1 MDPRLRILRM
11 LEEGKITVDEA
22 ARLLEAL
29 SRSEPYRYGSR
40 RFRRDVIDSISQFIE
55 STISFIGDE
64 IRDHLRVYRVGS
76 ESKIDTPIKPK
87 VKIKSMAGD
96 VTIKE
101 SMQSDRVKVYG
112 YSIYKSVKDDELMI
126 ESLEGDIE
134 VELPSVHELY
144 ISVIH
149 GSIEGTLLGEHVE
162 AKTLSGDI
170 ELELKSI
177 TDGELETASGDII
190 VYVPKDANLT
200 IDAETK
206 AGDLTYDVTGE
217 CIEEGPG
224 YLKLKLNRGEHT
236 LKLHTA
242 SGDIE
247 IREA

>member
-1 MDPRLRILRM
+1 M

-29 SRSEPYRYGSR
+29 SHGEPYRYGSR
-40 RFRRDVIDSISQFIE
+40 RFRRDIIDSISQFIE
-55 STISFIGDE
+55 STISLIGDE
-64 IRDHLRVYRVGS
+64 IRGHLSVYKVGGES
-76 ESKIDTPIKPK
+76 EIDTPIKPK

-101 SMQSDRVKVYG
+101 GMQPDRVKVYG
-112 YSIYKSVKDDELMI
+112 YSIHKSVKDDELVI
-126 ESLEGDIE
+126 ESPGGDIE
-134 VELPSVHELY
+134 VELPPVHELY
-144 ISVIH
+144 ISAIH
-149 GSIEGTLLGEHVE
+149 GSIEGVVSTEHIEV
-162 AKTLSGDI
+162 KTLSGDI
-170 ELELKSI
+170 ELKLKHLV
-177 TDGELETASGDII
+177 DGELETASGDII
-190 VYVPKDANLT
+190 VYVPKDANLI

-206 AGDLTYDVTGE
+206 SGDLTYDVVGE
-217 CIEEGPG
+217 CIEKDPG